1 MHTLSDPSKGCSAF
15 PARFVV
21 CTLLVWTLF
30 CVAMLQG
37 SIAMAVSPEAAN
49 LRDRGFA
56 ELENENPD
64 QAEAT
69 YRRLIE
75 LVDDD
80 PLGHGN
86 LAIALL
92 RQQKYDDALAAIEK
106 ALELAPNRPDLM
118 AIRSEVRQWMGDL
131 EGALAD
137 LDQASQAAPSD
148 LEILYATY
156 SAAGT
161 LRTPEADP
169 IAARVLKRLAEL
181 RPENVVV
188 LLQLGQRAIADGD
201 RALASTVFLRVEEL
215 LWQVQPIAFRAL
227 DMVKE
232 SLKADDLSSARVPAV
247 RLENVL
253 KVSPMFRESLRELKT
268 GIQGI
273 PIQRFAA
280 EPPDT
285 DFGPPVEI
293 SLRARVM
300 DARAGAGKALGVGD
314 FDGDSKA
321 DLCRIRVDGVLEIR
335 LAAKA
340 WDIASE
346 LPAPELDRLQVVDID
361 NNGALDILG
370 FGPEI
375 GHVWLGQGDGTFT
388 RAEADLGLG
397 EAGARGHEVVDFDI
411 EGDLDLVLVGG
422 ASGPADLYRNSL
434 LGPLERVG
442 TQSLPRLPNSA
453 PESVFSADI
462 DRDGDLDLL
471 VAHARG
477 IQWLD
482 NLRQGRFV
490 DRTASAGVQPDAPM
504 RSAVAVDLDQDGFPD
519 AIAVG
524 QGVRIWSNQ
533 AGPGDRRRLVTTTPK
548 GLPSDG
554 DFHQVV
560 ATDLDNDG
568 RKDLVI
574 VGPKG
579 LAAFGQKADGSFRA
593 LPLTTEPGAAESA
606 TENAI
611 ESEEGSP
618 GAAPET
624 AISAVVTADLDGD
637 GDLDLISSGA
647 AGLHRYE
654 NLGGDQNRWLALRL
668 RGLDK
673 GSSKNNFFGAGS
685 LVEVRTGQAY
695 QFLEARGDV
704 LHVGLGKQTQA
715 DSVRVVWTNG
725 VPQNR
730 LDLKGNQQVVEEQLL
745 KGSCPF
751 LYAWDGEKFAFVTDL
766 LWGAPLGLPAAP
778 GVWVGSDPS
787 ELVRVDGLKEDR
799 GRYALRITEE
809 LWEAAFFD
817 RARLWVVDHPA
828 DVEPASNLR
837 IVPGPAGAELADRD
851 RVLGARNLRP
861 VSAAWDGRGR
871 DVTERVQARDEVY
884 ADGYRP
890 SPYQGV
896 AEPWTFTFE
905 LGETPERPVRL
916 HLDGW
921 IFPADASLNLAVAQ
935 RDDLPYL
942 PPRLEVET
950 ADGWQTLIDNMGF
963 PPGKTKTMVVDLP
976 TLPAGAS
983 KLRMVT
989 SLWLHWDRIAWTT
1002 DIADDELTVVDRLAP
1017 DTADLRFRGFS
1028 KVVRQAPNAPH
1039 SFDYQQ
1045 TRIESPWIVFAGNY
1059 TRFGD
1064 VRPLLDTVDDF
1075 SVILAPGDEIAL
1087 EFETSGLQPPA
1098 PGFQRTL
1105 FLESHGWDK
1114 DADRNTWEAQ
1124 QLEPLPFHAM
1134 SGYPYGEGESYPDTE
1149 EHRRYQSEWLTR
1161 RVDG

>member
-1 MHTLSDPSKGCSAF
+1 MHTLPDSPPGSPVILARSVILLWIGLLLSA
-15 PARFVV
+15 A
-21 CTLLVWTLF
+21 
-30 CVAMLQG
+30 VAG
-37 SIAMAVSPEAAN
+37 AVSPEAAS

-64 QAEAT
+64 KAEAT
-69 YRRLIE
+69 YRKLIE
-75 LVDDD
+75 LVADE

-92 RQQKYDDALAAIEK
+92 RQQKYDDALAVIEN
-106 ALELAPNRPDLM
+106 ALQLAPNRPDLL
-118 AIRSEVRQWMGDL
+118 AIRSEIRQWMGDL
-131 EGALAD
+131 EGALVD
-137 LDQASQAAPSD
+137 LDQASQAAPDD
-148 LEILYATY
+148 LEILYAAY

-169 IAARVLKRLAEL
+169 VAGRVLRRLVEL
-181 RPENVVV
+181 RPENLVV

-227 DMVKE
+227 DMVKKGLE
-232 SLKADDLSSARVPAV
+232 ADDLSSARVPAV

-253 KVSPMFRESLRELKT
+253 KVSAMFRESLRELKT

-273 PIQRFAA
+273 PIRRFAE
-280 EPPDT
+280 EPPPS
-285 DFGPPVEI
+285 DFGPPAEI
-293 SLRARVM
+293 SLLGRQM
-300 DARAGAGKALGVGD
+300 DARPGAGKALGTGD
-314 FDGDSKA
+314 FDGDSRA
-321 DLCRIRVDGVLEIR
+321 DLCRIRIDGTLEIR
-335 LAAKA
+335 LAAKT
-340 WDIASE
+340 WDITSE
-346 LPAPELDRLQVVDID
+346 MPAPGFDRLLVSDID
-361 NNGALDILG
+361 NNGTLDILG
-370 FGPEI
+370 FSPKTGR
-375 GHVWLGQGDGTFT
+375 VWLGQGDGTFA
-388 RAEADLGLG
+388 RAQDDLGLG
-397 EAGARGHEVVDFDI
+397 HAGARGHEVVDFDI

-453 PESVFSADI
+453 AESVFASDL

-490 DRTASAGVQPDAPM
+490 DRTASAGVQPAAPM

-519 AIAVG
+519 VVA
-524 QGVRIWSNQ
+524 
-533 AGPGDRRRLVTTTPK
+533 AGPGLRIWRNQESPDDRRRLVPITLD

-554 DFHQVV
+554 DFHQVI
-560 ATDLDNDG
+560 AADLDNDG
-568 RKDLVI
+568 RQDLVLI
-574 VGPKG
+574 GPG
-579 LAAFGQKADGSFRA
+579 GPTAFGQTPDGGFLA
-593 LPLTTEPGAAESA
+593 LPFSIEKGPAGKAGQSPQKTESYPPMPPPLSVQV
-606 TENAI
+606 
-611 ESEEGSP
+611 
-618 GAAPET
+618 
-624 AISAVVTADLDGD
+624 SAVVSADLDGD
-637 GDLDLISSGA
+637 GDLDLVTSDA

-654 NLGGDQNRWLALRL
+654 NRGGDQNRWLALRL

-673 GSSKNNFFGAGS
+673 GSSKNNFYGVGS

-695 QFLEARGDV
+695 QFHEARGDV
-704 LHVGLGKQTQA
+704 LHIGLGKQAQA

-730 LDLKGNQQVVEEQLL
+730 LDLKGNQQLVEEQLL

-751 LYAWDGEKFAFVTDL
+751 LYAWDCEKYAFVTDL

-787 ELVRVDGLKEDR
+787 ELVRVDGLKQDR
-799 GRYALRITEE
+799 GRYSLRITEE

-817 RARLWVVDHPA
+817 KVRLWVVDHPE
-828 DVEPASNLR
+828 DVETASNLR
-837 IVPGPAGAELADRD
+837 IVPGPAGAELADDDD
-851 RVLGARNLRP
+851 RVLGSRQLRP
-861 VSAAWDGRGR
+861 VHRAWDGRGR
-871 DVTERVQARDEVY
+871 EVTQRVQKRDEIY
-884 ADGYRP
+884 ADGYHP

-905 LGETPERPVRL
+905 LGETPTRPVRL
-916 HLDGW
+916 HMDGW

-935 RDDLPYL
+935 RDDFPYL
-942 PPRLEVET
+942 PPPLEVET
-950 ADGWQTLIDNMGF
+950 ADGWQTLIENMGF
-963 PPGKTKTMVVDLP
+963 PPGKTKTMVIDLP
-976 TLPAGAS
+976 ALPDGAS

-1002 DIADDELTVVDRLAP
+1002 ETADDELTVVQRLAP
-1017 DTADLRFRGFS
+1017 GTADLRFRGFS

-1045 TRIESPWIVFAGNY
+1045 TRLESPWIVFAGNY

-1064 VRPLLDTVDDF
+1064 VRPLLETVDDF

-1087 EFETSGLQPPA
+1087 EFDASGLQPP
-1098 PGFQRTL
+1098 PEGFRRTL
-1105 FLESHGWDK
+1105 YLESHGWDK
-1114 DADRNTWEAQ
+1114 DADRNTWEAP

-1149 EHRRYQSEWLTR
+1149 QHRRYRAEWLTR
-1161 RVDG
+1161 RIDG